1 MTPPHTSLRFH
12 YKYISLKQFLL
23 KLDLSSL
30 SLTPHFLFHF
40 LSTSNFFPKAKKMS
54 RSILSTRACAYT
66 KMDKEDPEELMHRR
80 AQFLIYKLLEQADS
94 RTRPSWLHVR
104 ISKLKIRRL
113 KKLRKSILLNI
124 IAAKGSFYKRLIS
137 QLKTW
142 KRLFRI
148 RQTILSLPPTLI

>member
-1 MTPPHTSLRFH
+1 
-12 YKYISLKQFLL
+12 
-23 KLDLSSL
+23 
-30 SLTPHFLFHF
+30 
-40 LSTSNFFPKAKKMS
+40 MS
-54 RSILSTRACAYT
+54 RSILSTRACAYA

-94 RTRPSWLHVR
+94 RTRPSWLRVR
-104 ISKLKIRRL
+104 ISKLKIKIGRRL